1 MHEMAI
7 AASLIDI
14 VKEEMAKHNASKL
27 LMVRVCYGKLTN
39 LVPDALS
46 FAFEVQTKQSPLE
59 DAELELKEIP
69 VTVTCGECST
79 EFTPEG
85 TDLFYMP
92 CPSCENLFGHT
103 VLTGKELYVDH
114 LEAE

>member
-14 VKEEMAKHNASKL
+14 VKEEMANHGANQL

-39 LVPDALS
+39 VVPEALT
-46 FAFEVQTKQSPLE
+46 FAFEVQTKQPGLE
-59 DAELELKEIP
+59 GAELELKEIP
-69 VTVTCGECST
+69 VSVRCGDCST
-79 EFTPEG
+79 EFAPDG
-85 TDLFYMP
+85 TDHLYMP
-92 CPSCENLFGHT
+92 CPQCNSLFGHE

>member
-39 LVPDALS
+39 LVPDALT

-69 VTVTCGECST
+69 VTVTCGECSA
-79 EFTPEG
+79 EFSPEG

-92 CPSCENLFGHT
+92 CPSCKNVFGHA